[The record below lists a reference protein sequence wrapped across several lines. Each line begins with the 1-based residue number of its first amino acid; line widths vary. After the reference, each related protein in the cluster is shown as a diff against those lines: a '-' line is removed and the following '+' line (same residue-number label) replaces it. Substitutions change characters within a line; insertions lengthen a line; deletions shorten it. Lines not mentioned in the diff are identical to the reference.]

1 MTTTLP
7 LALPDRALERLRQ
20 QDAAAPAPEATLT
33 IAEVA
38 ERTGVSAHTLR
49 YYERIGLLA
58 VPRDPSGHRRYDER
72 AYARVVF
79 LSRLRMTGMP
89 IRELQRYVALVG
101 DGEATVPERLQMLLA
116 HRAAVRAQ
124 IHELQL
130 ALETVDFKIANYGGH
145 IHP

>member
-1 MTTTLP
+1 MTTTVP
-7 LALPDRALERLRQ
+7 LALPDRVLERLRQ
-20 QDAAAPAPEATLT
+20 QNAAAPAPGATLT

-49 YYERIGLLA
+49 YYERIGLLD
-58 VPRDPSGHRRYDER
+58 VPRDPAGHRQYDER

-124 IHELQL
+124 IRELQL
-130 ALETVDFKIANYGGH
+130 ALETVDFKIASYGGH
-145 IHP
+145 LHP